1 MQKFTNTT
9 IDPQDLHDRPTGEK
23 DKVKIVGV
31 TKCPVGV
38 AHTYLA
44 AEKLEK
50 AAKELQYEAKIEAQG
65 SQGNENELTP
75 EDIASSDYV
84 IVAADVAIEGKE
96 RFNGKKV
103 LVLPIKDV
111 IKDANGVLQSLP
123 TRAHTYSSSKDVTK
137 ETEKEKKESS
147 GDSAGKTAMKQ
158 LMNGV
163 SYMIPFVVVGG
174 LFIAISIS
182 IGGKPTAKGMV
193 IPPGAWDKVNQIGG
207 IGFNL
212 MIPILAGYIAYA
224 ISGRAALAPAMI
236 SAVVA
241 NSKEILGTS
250 AGTGFLGAIFVGYL
264 TGYLVKWMNSWKI
277 PRSLKPIMPIFVI
290 PLLGTA
296 AVSAVLILFLG
307 APISWLMTALN
318 SALTF
323 LSKDPVTAIPLGLL
337 LGAMV
342 AFDMGGPV
350 NKVAFLFGTASIVGG
365 TPQIMGAV
373 ACAIPVPPLAM
384 GLATLIDKKCFNEE
398 ERAAGIP
405 ALLMGLIGI
414 TEGAI
419 PYAACDP
426 KHVMP
431 SIIVGSSV
439 ASALGMV
446 LGITDIVPHGGP
458 IVGFLGATNSLPL
471 FLLTIAAGTVIS
483 TLMVIALKG
492 IKQKKEF
499 ASKVV

>member
-1 MQKFTNTT
+1 M
-9 IDPQDLHDRPTGEK
+9 
-23 DKVKIVGV
+23 KIVGV
-31 TKCPVGV
+31 TKCPVGI

-50 AAKELQYEAKIEAQG
+50 AAKALQYEVKIETQGAQG
-65 SQGNENELTP
+65 TENKLTP
-75 EDIASSDYV
+75 EDVASADYV

-96 RFNGKKV
+96 RFNGKKT

-111 IKDANGVLQSLP
+111 IKDASGVLQSLP
-123 TRAHTYSSSKDVTK
+123 TRAQTYSSS
-137 ETEKEKKESS
+137 EEGTEEGEAEKKESS
-147 GDSAGKTAMKQ
+147 GDVSAGKTAMKQ

-174 LFIAISIS
+174 LFIAVSIS
-182 IGGKPTAKGMV
+182 CGGTPTAKGMV
-193 IPPGAWDKVNQIGG
+193 VSPGFWSKVNQIGSM
-207 IGFNL
+207 GFNL
-212 MIPILAGYIAYA
+212 MIPILAGFIAYA

-236 SAVVA
+236 SAMVA

-250 AGTGFLGAIFVGYL
+250 AGTGFLGAILVGYL
-264 TGYLVKWMNSWKI
+264 AGYLVKWMNSWRVSK
-277 PRSLKPIMPIFVI
+277 SLRPVMPIFVI
-290 PLLGTA
+290 PILGTA
-296 AVSAVLILFLG
+296 AVSAALILFLG

-318 SALTF
+318 NALTF
-323 LSKDPVTAIPLGLL
+323 LSKNPATAIPLGLL
-337 LGAMV
+337 LGAMIGV
-342 AFDMGGPV
+342 DMGGPI
-350 NKVAFLFGTASIVGG
+350 NKVAFLFGTASIVTG

-384 GLATLIDKKCFNEE
+384 GLATLVGKKCFDEE

-419 PYAACDP
+419 PFASCDP
-426 KHVMP
+426 KRAIP
-431 SIIVGSSV
+431 SIVVGSSV

-446 LGITDIVPHGGP
+446 LGITDVVPHGGP

-471 FLLTIAAGTVIS
+471 FLLTIGVGTVVS
-483 TLMVIALKG
+483 MLMVIALKSR
-492 IKQKKEF
+492 KQKKEF
-499 ASKVV
+499 AGKAS